1 MSPGYQTNLII
12 QRVFNEKLSLPYDNS
27 FESIETFGEFN
38 TTFVKKIL
46 NSGDIYQQTAC
57 IDLCRKNQ
65 YLEKCNCILK
75 DRDVWQCS
83 NNNYNITCNNDLV
96 DNFYSKYYVE
106 CLPLCPLE
114 CKENNFIISTS
125 FLSYPHLSRANS
137 LLNNSIIKAHISNIS
152 KEFAVDT
159 LRKYVLSVFIY
170 YDDLEY
176 IIIKKSPKID
186 WLDLISS
193 IGGIMG
199 IFLGTSFLSFIE
211 INDLFVMI
219 TIALRRK

>member
-1 MSPGYQTNLII
+1 
-12 QRVFNEKLSLPYDNS
+12 
-27 FESIETFGEFN
+27 
-38 TTFVKKIL
+38 
-46 NSGDIYQQTAC
+46 
-57 IDLCRKNQ
+57 
-65 YLEKCNCILK
+65 LEKCNCILK

-159 LRKYVLSVFIY
+159 LRKYVLSVYIY

-211 INDLFVMI
+211 LIDLSVLIIINL
-219 TIALRRK
+219 LRK